1 MEKVRKRLAAIDGV
15 ELRTAMLFLWVSSFC
30 FFGFVIS
37 LSFPGL
43 AFADVACFLFFLMT
57 LVEGLLW
64 LRRAVLSHSENSEMG
79 FRKVESRVEAG
90 EEEAEEE
97 AGEGIPSE
105 ARREREMFYG
115 FIYGICVR
123 NLLSEN
129 QWAALERG
137 DALAYINRTRYRA
150 YMPHL
155 QRAGVVTPVDK
166 GGKRKVLLGFSDALT
181 AVELYTGE
189 RGYWDKAGCGYHT
202 RINPGRNPS
211 PS

>member
-64 LRRAVLSHSENSEMG
+64 LRRAVLSHSENSETG
-79 FRKVESRVEAG
+79 YRKVESRMESG
-90 EEEAEEE
+90 EEEEE
-97 AGEGIPSE
+97 AGEGIPSD

-115 FIYGICVR
+115 FIYGVCVR

-129 QWAALERG
+129 QWVAVERG
-137 DALAYINRTRYRA
+137 DALSYINRTRYRA

-155 QRAGVVTPVDK
+155 QRAGVVTAVDK

-211 PS
+211 PT